1 MRRISYLIPALVVIL
16 ILALSSVFIVDERNK
31 ALVLQFGRVVAIKEE
46 PGLSFKVPFIQN
58 VVYYEDRILSSV
70 IDPLEVT
77 PLDDRRLVVD
87 AFTRYRI
94 SDVNQFR
101 EAVGTGGELAAEGRL
116 DGILRNELREVLGS
130 VSSNDILSSDRA
142 LLMERILSGAI
153 VKGRAIGIEVI
164 DVRLK
169 RTDLPRANLDA
180 TFARMRAE
188 REREAADEIARGN
201 EAAQRVRALADRTEV
216 EIVSDAR
223 RDAEIIRGE
232 ADAERNAIFAN
243 AFGED
248 PEFFE
253 FYRSLTAYKNAL
265 QGKNS
270 TMVISPDSE
279 FFDYLK
285 SDIGLQ

>member
-16 ILALSSVFIVDERNK
+16 VLALSSVFIVDERNK
-31 ALVLQFGRVVAIKEE
+31 ALVLQFGRVVAIKED
-46 PGLSFKVPFIQN
+46 PGLSFKIPFIQN

-153 VKGRAIGIEVI
+153 VKGRA
-164 DVRLK
+164 
-169 RTDLPRANLDA
+169 
-180 TFARMRAE
+180 M
-188 REREAADEIARGN
+188 
-201 EAAQRVRALADRTEV
+201 
-216 EIVSDAR
+216 VSR
-223 RDAEIIRGE
+223 
-232 ADAERNAIFAN
+232 
-243 AFGED
+243 
-248 PEFFE
+248 
-253 FYRSLTAYKNAL
+253 
-265 QGKNS
+265 
-270 TMVISPDSE
+270 
-279 FFDYLK
+279 
-285 SDIGLQ
+285 

>member
-1 MRRISYLIPALVVIL
+1 MRRISYLIPALVVVL
-16 ILALSSVFIVDERNK
+16 VLALSSVFIVDERNK

-101 EAVGTGGELAAEGRL
+101 EAVRTGGELAAEGRL

-153 VKGRAIGIEVI
+153 VKR
-164 DVRLK
+164 
-169 RTDLPRANLDA
+169 PCHW
-180 TFARMRAE
+180 
-188 REREAADEIARGN
+188 
-201 EAAQRVRALADRTEV
+201 
-216 EIVSDAR
+216 
-223 RDAEIIRGE
+223 
-232 ADAERNAIFAN
+232 
-243 AFGED
+243 
-248 PEFFE
+248 
-253 FYRSLTAYKNAL
+253 Y
-265 QGKNS
+265 
-270 TMVISPDSE
+270 
-279 FFDYLK
+279 
-285 SDIGLQ
+285 

>member
-46 PGLSFKVPFIQN
+46 PGLSLKVPFIQN